1 MHFSLAS
8 SNYSSWMNYVQ
19 SPAISYS
26 VVSRGGAETQ
36 FIPTMAF
43 PTMVAVMMR
52 PRRCLGLWIT
62 TMIMFLTKLS
72 VSLAITQQRLLRGG
86 PKPQRS
92 LQGPTLT
99 TTNCNVIRL
108 DDYQAE
114 LQLLYK
120 YLVEFESGGSRSLHG
135 LEDAIAH
142 AVAQEL
148 DTCDAMDRP
157 LYKVKT
163 NTQHDFSRTGELLV
177 HRSCLCVLC
186 FFVDRISNAP
196 VVRSFQNTVLHW

>member
-1 MHFSLAS
+1 MTFSLAN
-8 SNYSSWMNYVQ
+8 SNHSNWMKDVQ

-26 VVSRGGAETQ
+26 DVLRGAETQ

-43 PTMVAVMMR
+43 PTMVAVTMR
-52 PRRCLGLWIT
+52 PRRCLGLWIM
-62 TMIMFLTKLS
+62 TMIMFLTKIS
-72 VSLAITQQRLLRGG
+72 ASLAITQRRLLRGG

-108 DDYQAE
+108 EDYQAE
-114 LQLLYK
+114 LQLLFK
-120 YLVEFESGGSRSLHG
+120 YLVEFESGGSRSLRG

-148 DTCDAMDRP
+148 DSCDAMDRP
-157 LYKVKT
+157 LYKVNT
-163 NTQHDFSRTGELLV
+163 NTQHDFSKSGELLTQ
-177 HRSCLCVLC
+177 HSCLC
-186 FFVDRISNAP
+186 FFVDRISDAP